1 MARYKEYHQSQIM
14 LMPPSLEE
22 RVLQDHLARYISQ
35 VVDALDLSEIEAGYS
50 DIGCRAY
57 HPRMLLKLLI
67 YGYSIG
73 IRSSRRIQKET
84 REDLVFM
91 WLAGMQEPDFRTISD
106 FRKARIGDIKELFQQ
121 VLETCVEL
129 GMVKCGRISLDGTKI
144 EANSGKNKLTFCKTL
159 EKYTISTEV
168 GN

>member
-22 RVLQDHLARYISQ
+22 RVSRDHLARYISQ
-35 VVDALDLSEIEAGYS
+35 VLDALDLREIEAGYS

-84 REDLVFM
+84 SEDLV
-91 WLAGMQEPDFRTISD
+91 LPRKEGCGLRECRSRT
-106 FRKARIGDIKELFQQ
+106 
-121 VLETCVEL
+121 
-129 GMVKCGRISLDGTKI
+129 
-144 EANSGKNKLTFCKTL
+144 SGP
-159 EKYTISTEV
+159 
-168 GN
+168 